1 MAKKQVRNK
10 VVQPLKNRVT
20 NGQNLGFAVLIII
33 ILTLIVIN
41 FGNITGK
48 ATVETKSNLKISIEP
63 EIVRSR
69 GTIWITIIP
78 VDNVRRGYFADD
90 IDIVDENDR
99 VVGHANI
106 AGCGVNCRKEMT
118 GSYLLPELESKKEYF
133 VRVLDWDSKGY
144 VKAPF
149 VVIRPYN

>member
-1 MAKKQVRNK
+1 MAKKN
-10 VVQPLKNRVT
+10 LKYNIVK
-20 NGQNLGFAVLIII
+20 GQNLGFAVLIII

-48 ATVETKSNLKISIEP
+48 TVSESKSNLKISIDP
-63 EIVRSR
+63 VTIRSR
-69 GTIWITIIP
+69 GTIWITVTP
-78 VDNVRRGYFADD
+78 AENSRRGYFADD

-118 GSYLLPELESKKEYF
+118 TNYLLPGLDSGKEYF
-133 VRVLDWDSKGY
+133 VRVLDWDSNGY
-144 VKAPF
+144 VRAPF
-149 VVIRPYN
+149 VVVKSYN